1 MFYWL
6 MKRVFAGPWLKLF
19 FRPWTRGVEN
29 VPAEGGAILAS
40 NHLAVIDSFVLPL
53 VLDREIVFIG
63 KSEYFTGTGIKGRL
77 QAGFFRGVGT
87 IPVDRSGGKAK
98 LGVKLIALAALKVPA
113 WEADKLPP
121 HLAGTKP
128 VKPGSRGLA

>member
-53 VLDREIVFIG
+53 VL
-63 KSEYFTGTGIKGRL
+63 
-77 QAGFFRGVGT
+77 
-87 IPVDRSGGKAK
+87 
-98 LGVKLIALAALKVPA
+98 ALPSAF
-113 WEADKLPP
+113 
-121 HLAGTKP
+121 
-128 VKPGSRGLA
+128 GLAPLVVVTQTLVELVVMVVFVRLVPRVIGGR